1 MRCRT
6 GRLTRQLSSAI
17 PDAPAKG
24 TRWYVVQS
32 KPRSEIFAGANLLN
46 QGFRIF
52 LPRIRKTVR
61 HARRTRR
68 ITCALFPRY
77 LFVALDLSHHRWRS
91 VSGTFGVSYFL
102 TNEAGPIPAPRGLVE
117 DMIDAADD
125 AGILDLTG
133 TLICGQGVQLLDG
146 PFAGQIGQ
154 LLDLDDSGR
163 AKVLLQLLG
172 ADREIAVSAA
182 ILAPAGNGAV
192 RH

>member
-1 MRCRT
+1 MRRRP
-6 GRLTRQLSSAI
+6 GILTRQLSPEI
-17 PDAPAKG
+17 PDGPAMG

-32 KPRSEIFAGANLLN
+32 KPRREIFAGANLVN

-61 HARRTRR
+61 HARRTWR
-68 ITCALFPRY
+68 IECALFPRY
-77 LFVALDLSHHRWRS
+77 LFVALDLSLHRWRS
-91 VSGTFGVSYFL
+91 VCGTFGVSHFVA
-102 TNEAGPIPAPRGLVE
+102 NEAGPIPAPRGLVE
-117 DMIDAADD
+117 DMIGAADD
-125 AGILDLTG
+125 TGILDLTG

-146 PFAGQIGQ
+146 PFAGQIGR

-182 ILAPAGNGAV
+182 ILSPAGNGAE
-192 RH
+192 RR